1 MQQSFY
7 HGRIIANPY
16 NQSYSLG
23 PNLDLVQKAND
34 AYLNSYQDETQPGQR
49 EGILRAHRNFLRD
62 AVYFLYENYRLAE
75 AAKWYKVLADK
86 YPDKAILDGDP
97 ASLPK
102 TMTMD
107 EYAVRRVQ
115 LELNDTSEE
124 RTTAVVQGLLSNAY
138 VDLALGEDDRY
149 EGFVNLVKQI
159 YTHYNA
165 KTSSNGANSTR
176 VPLPNY
182 NDLNRSVLRDL
193 LDPQDGLPFAAR
205 AVLRTQLGMS
215 PETNAPATL
224 PSNTAAP
231 ADADQSNSTNSVAK

>member
-1 MQQSFY
+1 MQQTFY

-16 NQSYSLG
+16 NQTYSLG
-23 PNLDLVQKAND
+23 PSLDLVQKAND
-34 AYLNSYQDETQPGQR
+34 SYLRSYEDETQPGQR

-86 YPDKAILDGDP
+86 YPDKIILDGDP
-97 ASLPK
+97 TSFPK
-102 TMTMD
+102 NLTMD

-115 LELNDTSEE
+115 LELDDTSEE

-149 EGFVNLVKQI
+149 QGFVNLVKQI
-159 YTHYNA
+159 YKHYNA
-165 KTSSNGANSTR
+165 RTASGGTNSVR

-193 LDPQDGLPFAAR
+193 LDPQDGLPYDAR
-205 AVLRTQLGMS
+205 AVLRTQLRLA
-215 PETNAPATL
+215 PETNAPAASPAAVSA
-224 PSNTAAP
+224 PSNAA
-231 ADADQSNSTNSVAK
+231 AH